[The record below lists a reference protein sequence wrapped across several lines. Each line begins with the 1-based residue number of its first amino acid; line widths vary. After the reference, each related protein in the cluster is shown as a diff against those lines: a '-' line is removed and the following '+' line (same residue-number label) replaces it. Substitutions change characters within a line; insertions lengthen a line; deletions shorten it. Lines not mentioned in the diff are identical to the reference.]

1 VTDKISGFST
11 SEPIAPVKGS
21 NSSGVVT
28 EKTQGDSSAS
38 NVATS
43 QTGDQLTLTD
53 SARTLQKIEETVAK
67 APVVNSDKVSAV
79 KQALASGSY
88 KIDPARVA
96 DKLLKF
102 ESGLK

>member
-1 VTDKISGFST
+1 VTNKISGFST

-21 NSSGVVT
+21 NSGGVVT
-28 EKTQGDSSAS
+28 EKSQGESPANVSS
-38 NVATS
+38 S

-53 SARTLQKIEETVAK
+53 SARALQKIEETVAK
-67 APVVNSDKVSAV
+67 TPVVNADKVSAV
-79 KQALASGSY
+79 KQALSSGTY
-88 KIDPARVA
+88 QIDPARVA